1 MDAAVT
7 ALTPANEAALL
18 ASTTPDGPVL
28 AQGPLGRLQALPARK
43 KTLLGMGLAGLLAL
57 VVVLLL
63 WSRHV
68 PMAPL
73 FAQAL
78 PDNDAGAVI
87 DTLSKL
93 GEPWQ
98 ISAVGNLILVPAERT
113 FELRTL
119 LAQKGLPKVAPSGFE
134 LMNKQSFGQSQ
145 QQERTNLALALGSQL
160 EKQIGTLSAVQSA
173 RVIVALTQQNGYY
186 REQEKPTASVL
197 LTLHPG
203 LTLDRKQIAGIVHMT
218 AMAVPGLSP
227 KNVSISDQDSNW
239 LTSPDNETNSDLTQQ
254 QRSQQRE
261 TEARLIKNVKELL
274 EPALGA
280 DNLRVKVNAE
290 LDFNQVE
297 STSEAY
303 APNQGVDKSSVRSQS
318 TLEAAGTGNSAPPTG
333 VPGAASN
340 QVPAAASAP
349 IVGAASPLQAAQS
362 GLGGVGGGAGARRES
377 KINYE
382 VDKTVEV
389 KRSAVGNV
397 KRLNVAVLVNH
408 RTSTDAKGKQSTTAL
423 PPEEI
428 EKLTAL
434 AQEAVGFK
442 KERGDSVRVES
453 LVFRAVPKVDDTPA
467 PLYKQPW
474 LIDLLKAAGVPA
486 ALTGMALMLL
496 FGVIRPALRPDTP
509 PAPPIPP
516 AGLNAV
522 VDDPEPLPGDEAAT
536 LLALEGP
543 KAEKQLMDA
552 RQMAMDNPLAV
563 ANLMRNWMQ
572 GEDA

>member
-18 ASTTPDGPVL
+18 ASATPDGPV
-28 AQGPLGRLQALPARK
+28 APGGPLGRLQALPARK

-57 VVVLLL
+57 AVVLML

-68 PMAPL
+68 TMAPL

-93 GEPWQ
+93 GEPYQ
-98 ISAVGNLILVPAERT
+98 ISQVGNLIMVPAERL
-113 FELRTL
+113 FELRTV

-145 QQERTNLALALGSQL
+145 QQERTNLALALGNQL

-362 GLGGVGGGAGARRES
+362 GVGGGAGARRES

-408 RTSTDAKGKQSTTAL
+408 RTTTDAKGKPNTAPL

-453 LVFRAVPKVDDTPA
+453 LVFRLPPKLDEATTPI
-467 PLYKQPW
+467 YKQPW
-474 LIDLLKAAGVPA
+474 LIDLLKVGGVPG
-486 ALTGMALMLL
+486 ALTLMALMLL
-496 FGVIRPALRPDTP
+496 FGVIRPALRPDPPP
-509 PAPPIPP
+509 PAPPEPV
-516 AGLNAV
+516 LDAV
-522 VDDPEPLPGDEAAT
+522 VDDPEPLPGEAEAA

-543 KAEKQLMDA
+543 RVEKQLADA
-552 RQMAMDNPLAV
+552 RQMALDNPLAV
-563 ANLMRNWMQ
+563 ANLMRNWMN
-572 GEDA
+572 GEDD

>member
-18 ASTTPDGPVL
+18 ASAPPDGPV
-28 AQGPLGRLQALPARK
+28 APGGPLGRLQALPARK

-57 VVVLLL
+57 AVVLML

-68 PMAPL
+68 TMAPL

-93 GEPWQ
+93 GEPYQ
-98 ISAVGNLILVPAERT
+98 ISQVGNLIMVPAERL
-113 FELRTL
+113 FELRTV

-145 QQERTNLALALGSQL
+145 QQERTNLALALGNQL

-239 LTSPDNETNSDLTQQ
+239 LTSPDNENNSDLTQQ
-254 QRSQQRE
+254 QRTQQRE

-274 EPALGA
+274 EPALGPE
-280 DNLRVKVNAE
+280 NLRVKVNAE

-303 APNQGVDKSSVRSQS
+303 APNQGVDKSTVRSQS
-318 TLEAAGTGNSAPPTG
+318 TLEAGGSNTAQPTG

-349 IVGAASPLQAAQS
+349 IVGASSPLQAAQT
-362 GLGGVGGGAGARRES
+362 GLGGAGARRES

-408 RTSTDAKGKQSTTAL
+408 RTTTDAKGKPNTAPL

-453 LVFRAVPKVDDTPA
+453 LVFRLPPKLDEATTPI
-467 PLYKQPW
+467 YKQPW
-474 LIDLLKAAGVPA
+474 LIDLLKVGGVPG
-486 ALTGMALMLL
+486 ALTLMALMLL
-496 FGVIRPALRPDTP
+496 FGVIRPALRPDPPP
-509 PAPPIPP
+509 PAPPEPV
-516 AGLNAV
+516 LDAV
-522 VDDPEPLPGDEAAT
+522 VDDPEPLPGEAEAA

-543 KAEKQLMDA
+543 RVEKQLADA
-552 RQMAMDNPLAV
+552 RQMALDNPLAV
-563 ANLMRNWMQ
+563 ANLMRNWMN
-572 GEDA
+572 GEDD

>member
-7 ALTPANEAALL
+7 ALTPTNEAALL
-18 ASTTPDGPVL
+18 ASATPDGPVVL
-28 AQGPLGRLQALPARK
+28 TGPLSRLQALPARK

-57 VVVLLL
+57 AVVLML

-93 GEPWQ
+93 GEPYQ
-98 ISAVGNLILVPAERT
+98 ISPVGNLIMVPAERL

-145 QQERTNLALALGSQL
+145 QQERTNLALALGNQL

-239 LTSPDNETNSDLTQQ
+239 LTSPDNEGNSDLTLQ
-254 QRSQQRE
+254 QRNQQRE

-274 EPALGA
+274 EPALGP

-303 APNQGVDKSSVRSQS
+303 APNQGVDKSTVRSQS
-318 TLEAAGTGNSAPPTG
+318 TLEAGGSSSSQPTG

-349 IVGAASPLQAAQS
+349 IVAASSPLQAAQA
-362 GLGGVGGGAGARRES
+362 GAGVAAGARRES

-389 KRSAVGNV
+389 KRSAMGNV

-408 RTSTDAKGKQSTTAL
+408 RTTTDAKGKPSTAPL

-453 LVFRAVPKVDDTPA
+453 LPFRAPPKVDDTATPI
-467 PLYKQPW
+467 YKQPW
-474 LIDLLKAAGVPA
+474 LIDLLKVGGVPG
-486 ALTGMALMLL
+486 ALTLMALMLL
-496 FGVIRPALRPDTP
+496 FGVIRPALRSDLPPPP
-509 PAPPIPP
+509 PAP
-516 AGLNAV
+516 ALSAV
-522 VDDPEPLPGDEAAT
+522 VDDPEPLPGDEEAA

-543 KAEKQLMDA
+543 KVEKQLNDA
-552 RQMAMDNPLAV
+552 RQLAIDNSQAV
-563 ANLMRNWMQ
+563 ANLMRSWMN
-572 GEDA
+572 GADA

>member
-18 ASTTPDGPVL
+18 ASATPDGPL
-28 AQGPLGRLQALPARK
+28 LPSGPLGRLQALPARK

-57 VVVLLL
+57 AVVLML

-93 GEPWQ
+93 GEPYQ
-98 ISAVGNLILVPAERT
+98 ISQVGNLIMVPAERL
-113 FELRTL
+113 FELRTV

-145 QQERTNLALALGSQL
+145 QQERTNLALALGGQL

-239 LTSPDNETNSDLTQQ
+239 LTSPDNENNSDLTQQ

-261 TEARLIKNVKELL
+261 TETRLIKNVKELL
-274 EPALGA
+274 EPALGPE
-280 DNLRVKVNAE
+280 NLRVKVNAE

-303 APNQGVDKSSVRSQS
+303 APNQGVDKSTVRSQS
-318 TLEAAGTGNSAPPTG
+318 TLEAGGSGNAAPPTG

-349 IVGAASPLQAAQS
+349 IVGASSPLQASQS
-362 GLGGVGGGAGARRES
+362 GLGGANLAGGGRREN

-408 RTSTDAKGKQSTTAL
+408 RTTTDAKGKPSTAPL

-453 LVFRAVPKVDDTPA
+453 LVFRAAPKVDDTPT
-467 PLYKQPW
+467 PIYKQPW
-474 LIDLLKAAGVPA
+474 LIDLLKVGAVPGG
-486 ALTGMALMLL
+486 LTLMALMLL
-496 FGVIRPALRPDTP
+496 FGVIRPALRPDPPP
-509 PAPPIPP
+509 PAPPEPV
-516 AGLNAV
+516 LDAV
-522 VDDPEPLPGDEAAT
+522 VDDPEPLPGEEEAA

-543 KAEKQLMDA
+543 RVEKQLQDA
-552 RQMAMDNPLAV
+552 RIMARENPLAV
-563 ANLMRNWMQ
+563 ANLMRNWMN
-572 GEDA
+572 GADD

>member
-7 ALTPANEAALL
+7 ALTPTNEAALL
-18 ASTTPDGPVL
+18 ASATPDGPVVL
-28 AQGPLGRLQALPARK
+28 TGPLGRLQALPARK

-57 VVVLLL
+57 AVVLML

-93 GEPWQ
+93 GEPYQ
-98 ISAVGNLILVPAERT
+98 ISPVGNLIMVPAERL

-145 QQERTNLALALGSQL
+145 QQERTNLALALGNQL

-239 LTSPDNETNSDLTQQ
+239 LTSPDNEGNSDLTLQ
-254 QRSQQRE
+254 QRNQQRE

-274 EPALGA
+274 EPALGP

-303 APNQGVDKSSVRSQS
+303 APNQGVDKSTVRSQS
-318 TLEAAGTGNSAPPTG
+318 TLEAGGSSSSQPTG

-349 IVGAASPLQAAQS
+349 IVAASSPLQAAQA
-362 GLGGVGGGAGARRES
+362 GAGVAAGARRES

-389 KRSAVGNV
+389 KRSAMGNV

-408 RTSTDAKGKQSTTAL
+408 RTTTDAKGKPSTAPL

-453 LVFRAVPKVDDTPA
+453 LPFRAPPKVDDTATPI
-467 PLYKQPW
+467 YKQPW
-474 LIDLLKAAGVPA
+474 LIDLLKVGGVPG
-486 ALTGMALMLL
+486 ALTLMALMLL
-496 FGVIRPALRPDTP
+496 FGVIRPALRSDLPPPP
-509 PAPPIPP
+509 PAP
-516 AGLNAV
+516 ALSAV
-522 VDDPEPLPGDEAAT
+522 VDDPEPLPGDEEAA

-543 KAEKQLMDA
+543 KVEKQLNDA
-552 RQMAMDNPLAV
+552 RQLAIDNSQAV
-563 ANLMRNWMQ
+563 ANLMRSWMN
-572 GEDA
+572 GADA

>member
-18 ASTTPDGPVL
+18 ASATPDGPL
-28 AQGPLGRLQALPARK
+28 LPSGPLGRLQALPARK

-57 VVVLLL
+57 AVVLML

-93 GEPWQ
+93 GEPYQ
-98 ISAVGNLILVPAERT
+98 ISQVGNLIMVPAERL
-113 FELRTL
+113 FELRTV

-239 LTSPDNETNSDLTQQ
+239 LTSPDNENNSDLTQQ

-261 TEARLIKNVKELL
+261 TETRLIKNVKELL
-274 EPALGA
+274 EPALGPE
-280 DNLRVKVNAE
+280 NLRVKVNAE

-297 STSEAY
+297 STIEAY
-303 APNQGVDKSSVRSQS
+303 APNQGVDKSTVRSQS
-318 TLEAAGTGNSAPPTG
+318 TLEAGGSGNAAPPTG

-340 QVPAAASAP
+340 QVPAVASAP
-349 IVGAASPLQAAQS
+349 IVGASSPLQASQS
-362 GLGGVGGGAGARRES
+362 GLGGANLAGGGRREN

-408 RTSTDAKGKQSTTAL
+408 RTTTDAKGKPSTAPL

-453 LVFRAVPKVDDTPA
+453 LVFRAAPKVDDTPT
-467 PLYKQPW
+467 PIYKQPW
-474 LIDLLKAAGVPA
+474 LIDLLKVGAVPGG
-486 ALTGMALMLL
+486 LTLMALMLL
-496 FGVIRPALRPDTP
+496 FGVIRPALRPDPPP
-509 PAPPIPP
+509 PAPPEPV
-516 AGLNAV
+516 LDAV
-522 VDDPEPLPGDEAAT
+522 VDDPEPLPGEEEAA

-543 KAEKQLMDA
+543 RVEKQLQDA
-552 RQMAMDNPLAV
+552 RIMARENPLAV
-563 ANLMRNWMQ
+563 ANLMRNWMN
-572 GEDA
+572 GADD

>member
-18 ASTTPDGPVL
+18 ASVTPDGPL
-28 AQGPLGRLQALPARK
+28 APTGPLARLQALPVRK
-43 KTLLGMGLAGLLAL
+43 KTLLGTGLAGLLAL
-57 VVVLLL
+57 AVVLML

-78 PDNDAGAVI
+78 PDADAGAVI
-87 DTLSKL
+87 DSLSKL
-93 GEPWQ
+93 GEPYQ
-98 ISAVGNLILVPAERT
+98 ISAVGNLIMVPTERL

-239 LTSPDNETNSDLTQQ
+239 LTSPDNENNSDLTQQ
-254 QRSQQRE
+254 QRTQQRD

-274 EPALGA
+274 EPALGQ

-290 LDFNQVE
+290 LDFNQIE

-303 APNQGVDKSSVRSQS
+303 APNQGVDKSTVRSQS
-318 TLEAAGTGNSAPPTG
+318 TLEAGGSANTAPPTG

-340 QVPAAASAP
+340 QVPAAATAP
-349 IVGAASPLQAAQS
+349 IVGASSPLQASQS
-362 GLGGVGGGAGARRES
+362 GLGGAAGLGGGGRRES

-408 RTSTDAKGKQSTTAL
+408 RTTTDAKGKPTTAPL

-453 LVFRAVPKVDDTPA
+453 LVFRTAPKVDDTPT
-467 PLYKQPW
+467 PIYKQPW
-474 LIDLLKAAGVPA
+474 LIDLLKVGGVPG
-486 ALTGMALMLL
+486 ALTLMALMLL
-496 FGVIRPALRPDTP
+496 FGVIRPALRPDP
-509 PAPPIPP
+509 PPPPP
-516 AGLNAV
+516 PEPVLDAV
-522 VDDPEPLPGDEAAT
+522 VDDPEPLPGEEEAA

-543 KAEKQLMDA
+543 RVEKQLNEA
-552 RQMAMDNPLAV
+552 REMARENPLAV
-563 ANLMRNWMQ
+563 ANLLRNWMN
-572 GEDA
+572 GADD